1 MQSAK
6 LVKKILLVE
15 DNKEISRNIKE
26 YLELEWFEVF
36 QVFDWE
42 NWINESKN
50 KKYDLILLDLML
62 PEIDWYTIAR
72 KTSNKVDTPII
83 MITAKDSISSKL
95 EWFDNWAIDYIVKPF
110 DLRELEA
117 RIKAILKIN
126 NISKIIKTWCLYI
139 DLEKREFLKA
149 DTKCQYGEKVKIT
162 TKEFLIFEY
171 LYENKNRVCTRSD
184 LIEYVWG
191 NDSLFDDDAKLDV
204 YISTLRKKLDK
215 KIIETIKWVWYRFS
229 NLWD

>member
-1 MQSAK
+1 MA
-6 LVKKILLVE
+6 KKILLIE

-26 YLELEWFEVF
+26 YLELEGFEVF

-42 NWINESKN
+42 DWINESKN

-72 KTSNKVDTPII
+72 KTTAKVDTPII

-95 EWFDNWAIDYIVKPF
+95 EWFENWAVDYIVKPF

-117 RIKAILKIN
+117 RIKAVLKIN
-126 NISKIIKTWCLYI
+126 NTSKIIKIGYLYI
-139 DLEKREFLKA
+139 DLEKREFLKE
-149 DTKCQYGEKVKIT
+149 DKKLKIT

-171 LYENKNRVCTRSD
+171 LYENKNRVCTRTD
-184 LIEYVWG
+184 LIECVWG

-204 YISTLRKKLDK
+204 YISNLRKKLDK
-215 KIIETIKWVWYRFS
+215 KLIETIKWVWYRF
-229 NLWD
+229 WDIN